1 MHRLNWADWADSIL
15 VIISWTMPPCREVSQ
30 AELRI
35 LNSREIKIS
44 VISHSHTHSLF
55 VFVFFFIFSE
65 YRIIMAFSDGR
76 SRGISLG
83 LRIPALL
90 LNILSIICFSYAFPE
105 GMLIWLILVLFLLF
119 VWQTTKLTRSTS
131 SPL

>member
-1 MHRLNWADWADSIL
+1 MHRLNWADWADSTL